1 MSCFTVW
8 FGGESAPKVCQA
20 SLLEHFSE
28 LSDNRAPDWVM
39 DRRLDDVS
47 PEVPLVAT
55 RATIFSCDG
64 IDEVAAWSQ
73 RHPGVL
79 QRFSAFHFGV
89 SSERWPRTPVNR
101 VDPVHFDCCFESRIV
116 VPRPGRHDL
125 IAIGRAAPPRQ
136 S

>member
-1 MSCFTVW
+1 MGCFTVW
-8 FGGESAPKVCQA
+8 FGGESAPKACQA

-28 LSDNRAPDWVM
+28 LSDNCAPDWVM

-64 IDEVAAWSQ
+64 IDEIAAWSQ

-89 SSERWPRTPVNR
+89 SSERWPRTPSTVSIPSTST
-101 VDPVHFDCCFESRIV
+101 VASKAGSSRCGPAV
-116 VPRPGRHDL
+116 TTSSPARRSPTAGK
-125 IAIGRAAPPRQ
+125 A
-136 S
+136 